1 MPLAIFMS
9 TSQILLNFSGISNK
23 YGAPKNTQ
31 LFNKCPGNA
40 KSKQEDYSMASV
52 CHTSINTSQDHV
64 STFNNSTR
72 LLTHIQACFYFLRT
86 CIIIP
91 FLVSAWFFV
100 APPHTHT
107 HAYIL
112 FSLAT
117 FLNFQGSVK
126 LFSCLPYFS
135 NTTTKIRTFFSN
147 FQIIEGQ

>member
-100 APPHTHT
+100 APPTHTHT
-107 HAYIL
+107 HTSCLAWPL
-112 FSLAT
+112 FSIFEGL
-117 FLNFQGSVK
+117 LNCFPVFRISVI
-126 LFSCLPYFS
+126 LPP
-135 NTTTKIRTFFSN
+135 K
-147 FQIIEGQ
+147 